1 MKIPS
6 LLTSLQVVILIL
18 GESLYVHS
26 HDCQQPQSPGFTQ
39 ALCAPYAAELVRRSY
54 EDPEYGG
61 VIGAGGG
68 NQGKN
73 WGNFPGGTKGAQ
85 DIILTKPTATKDDN
99 KCVAPADEVCCRPD
113 VKAGTRYHREADLYS
128 DCDYVH

>member
-68 NQGKN
+68 NQGKI
-73 WGNFPGGTKGAQ
+73 GETFLVAQGAQ

-99 KCVAPADEVCCRPD
+99 NALPQQMKCAADRCQSRNQVSPRSGS
-113 VKAGTRYHREADLYS
+113 VQ
-128 DCDYVH
+128 